1 MSCQDPFTS
10 LLMRHRIMLWRMCWF
25 HARGDRDRCCDMFQE
40 VSIALWLRRDML
52 RSNATPGEERTWVRW
67 QARSVLDL
75 LKRRRQIPVESITD
89 AMADSIADEETQQRR
104 ELIDD
109 LLSVLG
115 PDERRVLCLQ
125 LEGYRADEIAK
136 LMGVSRDTVY
146 QRMHRALD
154 KLRRVALILLALL
167 FSTAVAVAVVPQW
180 RRSLFG
186 SSIPK
191 SSVPKEPVSPPSV
204 PAKFIDTVVPV
215 SSGDSLI
222 ARRQRRPVAPIP
234 HLEGAPLQNDT
245 LPPPPKELPKMPCIA
260 IWGHKLTVSETNGE
274 LVKIYNGSGV
284 LIAAKHCSGT
294 CVFDIL
300 PYHADLMSSSIYIV
314 QVGSHPPLRLDL
326 RRPGFQAAPDLRRSE
341 TIEKRLS
348 GPEEGRRKVFDYIL
362 TTPDYLPRPEEM
374 TSGRKMVP

>member
-1 MSCQDPFTS
+1 
-10 LLMRHRIMLWRMCWF
+10 
-25 HARGDRDRCCDMFQE
+25 MFQE

-52 RSNATPGEERTWVRW
+52 RDDATPSEERTWVRW

-75 LKRRRQIPVESITD
+75 LKRRRQIPIESITD

-104 ELIDD
+104 ERIDD

-115 PDERRVLCLQ
+115 PDERRMLCLQ

-180 RRSLFG
+180 RWSLFG
-186 SSIPK
+186 SSTLE
-191 SSVPKEPVSPPSV
+191 SSMPEEPVSPPSV
-204 PAKFIDTVVPV
+204 PAKFIDTVVSV

-222 ARRQRRPVAPIP
+222 ARRQRRHVGPIP
-234 HLEGAPLQNDT
+234 HLEGAPFLNDT
-245 LPPPPKELPKMPCIA
+245 LPPPPQELPKMPRIA
-260 IWGHKLTVSETNGE
+260 IWGHRLAVSDADDEM
-274 LVKIYNGSGV
+274 VRIYNGSGV
-284 LIAAKHCSGT
+284 LIAAKHCSGV

-300 PYHADLMSSSIYIV
+300 PYHADFTSSSIYIV
-314 QVGSHPPLRLDL
+314 QVGTRPPLRLDL
-326 RRPGFQAAPDLRRSE
+326 RHPSFQATSDLRGSE

-362 TTPDYLPRPEEM
+362 TTPDYLPHPEEM
-374 TSGRKMVP
+374 TNGWRMAP